1 MACLSLAFNIKK
13 HEDKTITAELERV
26 EKEIL
31 DKGWRLGEGNVLIF
45 LGQEN
50 QQKSVETDDFE
61 QKSLK
66 ILGILKKEMKIM
78 DNQLIWQNCQ
88 KFPSLKLRRIC
99 ILYAHWLL
107 KPQEETGC
115 FQKNAVFPCFLEGQF
130 WFSAFEK
137 LKVYQGSKKD
147 LSLFR

>member
-1 MACLSLAFNIKK
+1 M
-13 HEDKTITAELERV
+13 

-50 QQKSVETDDFE
+50 QQKFVETDDFE

-78 DNQLIWQNCQ
+78 DNQLI
-88 KFPSLKLRRIC
+88 
-99 ILYAHWLL
+99 
-107 KPQEETGC
+107 
-115 FQKNAVFPCFLEGQF
+115 
-130 WFSAFEK
+130 
-137 LKVYQGSKKD
+137 
-147 LSLFR
+147 